1 MSLRYPD
8 SFVSFGSLVSL
19 VVNELRHAL
28 IQVPSHV
35 DLRQN
40 WKRIANS
47 ACREG
52 ALMFGSSVV
61 L

>member
-8 SFVSFGSLVSL
+8 SFVSL

>member
-8 SFVSFGSLVSL
+8 SFVSFVSFVSL
-19 VVNELRHAL
+19 AVNEPRHAL
-28 IQVPSHV
+28 THRAL
-35 DLRQN
+35 DLCQN